1 VAALLVALTLV
12 DMFWLIV
19 PAFEPDGPAVHWTN
33 LSLTAGIGGL
43 WLWEFFRQL
52 DGKPTLPL
60 HDPRL
65 AELLENAEG
74 H

>member
-1 VAALLVALTLV
+1 
-12 DMFWLIV
+12 MFWLIV

-65 AELLENAEG
+65 VELMENAEG